1 MKSLDQ
7 FEEGVLATANFK
19 ISKAGYKIKAHRIK
33 IGDKTGERLEFVKGK
48 KQKLKEDVPDNMTFP
63 DPPVVLVIRRK
74 AVRLY
79 PDGTRVALYWS
90 DKLKKYFSVPYGP
103 AFNSPI
109 QAENFIEQLKVI
121 KEEQE
126 EHTIE
131 LGDNT
136 LIEVDGSM
144 IDHILYTYDRLKK
157 ENKEKFVTVLTES
170 ENGFTK
176 TYEFCRTHF
185 KL

>member
-1 MKSLDQ
+1 MKSLED
-7 FEEGVLATANFK
+7 FNEGVLSSANFK
-19 ISKAGYKIKAHRIK
+19 ISKAGYKIKAHRIR
-33 IGDKTGERLEFVKGK
+33 IGDKTGERLEYTKGK
-48 KQKLKEDVPDNMTFP
+48 KDKLKEAVTDNMFP

-79 PDGTRVALYWS
+79 PDGTRIALYWS
-90 DKLKKYFSVPYGP
+90 DKLRKYFSVPYGP

-121 KEEQE
+121 KEEE
-126 EHTIE
+126 EEQTVE
-131 LGDNT
+131 LSDGA
-136 LIEVDGSM
+136 LIEFDTHM
-144 IDHILYTYDRLKK
+144 IEHILYAYSKLT
-157 ENKEKFVTVLTES
+157 EQNKEKFVEKLTETEES
-170 ENGFTK
+170 FNK

>member
-1 MKSLDQ
+1 MKSLED
-7 FEEGVLATANFK
+7 FNEGVLSSANFK
-19 ISKAGYKIKAHRIK
+19 ISKAGYKIKAHRIR
-33 IGDKTGERLEFVKGK
+33 IGDKTGEKLEYTKGK
-48 KQKLKEDVPDNMTFP
+48 KDKLKEAAVDNMAFP

-79 PDGTRVALYWS
+79 PDGTRIALYWS
-90 DKLKKYFSVPYGP
+90 DKLRKYFSVPYGP

-121 KEEQE
+121 KEEKE
-126 EHTIE
+126 EQTVELSDGVLIE
-131 LGDNT
+131 LDT
-136 LIEVDGSM
+136 SM
-144 IDHILYTYDRLKK
+144 IEHILYAYSKLTEQNR
-157 ENKEKFVTVLTES
+157 EKFVEKLTETEES
-170 ENGFTK
+170 FKK